1 MNSIRCFLTAEPQRE
16 RFRILTETRFEAED
30 YHKDSVALQFQEMLF
45 VTSFNLQPR
54 KIILGSSIEL
64 PKKKNVGELY
74 RSQPMLFAL
83 RMCFNLGAFYDSDVS
98 KISRMCSGVLKQ
110 LVFN

>member
-1 MNSIRCFLTAEPQRE
+1 MNSIRCFLTAELQRE

-64 PKKKNVGELY
+64 PKK
-74 RSQPMLFAL
+74 MLVNYTGLNLCCLPCGCAL
-83 RMCFNLGAFYDSDVS
+83 IWGHFTIATFQKFQECAAAF
-98 KISRMCSGVLKQ
+98 
-110 LVFN
+110 